1 MRPDAAPVL
10 GVADG
15 SGLNKVIA
23 FFLLAWLALSLG
35 AAQSPPPD
43 EPALERSAPQEK
55 PHAASADQPPPTTAE
70 PAPDAPLPPPSIPPD
85 LQPYQVQMQVG
96 FENDPQFNG
105 EFRRAVLAALREGL
119 ERYVGQFWNCTI
131 AEEQG
136 KIFTGLPA
144 LRRLRGEALPKDA
157 FPAEAH
163 KVFLLSV
170 HSEGSGYRVA
180 GREWDVITRQLG
192 EMAFQAVAER
202 GEIPEAL
209 LAVVHDVFRPIA
221 AVATP
226 KSGGVTLRAR
236 GGEFPPP
243 DESWLPLQNGGI
255 FEVYYCFLNKERE
268 IERVQQVP
276 FTYLVVG
283 EEAGRGIARGSVTS
297 GLRTPLTARRRIQ
310 PLALG
315 ITRRRP
321 ETRLT
326 LITRPP
332 ARKPLAGVEVEIS
345 PVPTLPE
352 DAAKKVLESGAK
364 QDGTAKDPEKEQEKP
379 PAARQP
385 AKLPRLVADRSG
397 VVNLSA
403 SASPNGE
410 PVWLFVKSGQALLA
424 RVPIVPGAQS
434 AEVLELPDD
443 TLRLEIEG
451 SIATLQAELVDAVA
465 RRAVLMSQAKSR
477 AKAGQWEAMS
487 EILKQLDD
495 MPKAGAFAIN
505 INAIRQ
511 PALKAARA
519 RRDRTTE
526 ERIKKLC
533 DEAAELVTNYL
544 DEEKLKELKE
554 ELTELQQLAAD
565 EAAADAFAKGGAAKP
580 AKPDGG
586 TKKKTKKKTAPPPAA
601 PAPLPQNPPQGF

>member
-1 MRPDAAPVL
+1 VENRTVVFEGVALVIAPAPRTFVVPVSAGSFHPEPSATRPDGAPVF

-23 FFLLAWLALSLG
+23 LLLLACLVLSLG

-43 EPALERSAPQEK
+43 EPKQEPSAPQEK
-55 PHAASADQPPPTTAE
+55 PAASLE
-70 PAPDAPLPPPSIPPD
+70 LPPPIADEPLLDNPTPPIPPD
-85 LQPYQVQMQVG
+85 LQPYQVEMRVG
-96 FENDPQFNG
+96 FENDPQFG
-105 EFRRAVLAALREGL
+105 DEFRRVVLDGSRAGL
-119 ERYVGQFWNCTI
+119 ERYVGQFWNCTV

-144 LRRLRGEALPKDA
+144 LKRLRGETLPKDA

-170 HSEGSGYRVA
+170 QSAGSGYRVA

-192 EMAFQAVAER
+192 EIMFQSVAER
-202 GEIPEAL
+202 SEIPEAL

-221 AVATP
+221 AVETS
-226 KSGGVTLRAR
+226 KSGTVTFRAR

-243 DESWLPLQNGGI
+243 DESWLPLQKGRT

-283 EEAGRGIARGSVTS
+283 EETGRGIAVGSVTS
-297 GLRTPLTARRRIQ
+297 GLRAPLTARRRIQ

-345 PVPTLPE
+345 LVPMLPE
-352 DAAKKVLESGAK
+352 DAARKAAENGAK
-364 QDGTAKDPEKEQEKP
+364 KDGAGKDQNKEKAKDEPKP
-379 PAARQP
+379 APQP

-397 VVNLSA
+397 VVTLNA

-424 RVPIVPGAQS
+424 RVPIVLGAQS

-465 RRAVLMSQAKSR
+465 RRAVLMAQAKAQ
-477 AKAGQWEAMS
+477 AKAGQWEAMG

-495 MPKAGAFAIN
+495 MPRAGAFAIN

-526 ERIKKLC
+526 ERI
-533 DEAAELVTNYL
+533 
-544 DEEKLKELKE
+544 
-554 ELTELQQLAAD
+554 
-565 EAAADAFAKGGAAKP
+565 
-580 AKPDGG
+580 
-586 TKKKTKKKTAPPPAA
+586 
-601 PAPLPQNPPQGF
+601 